1 MTVNFPTNAAGNDF
15 QNPDYGLS
23 KSNVPKT
30 FVSSLGDGI
39 EHRTTI
45 GLNQNPKT
53 FNLTFK
59 NLSQADANKLTDF
72 FDDRAEDGDNILYTV
87 PTESAAMKFVVEGGY
102 TKTIDY
108 ANLATV
114 KVKFRQVFDVA

>member
-72 FDDRAEDGDNILYTV
+72 FDDRAVDGDNISYTI

-102 TKTIDY
+102 TKTDDY

-114 KVKFRQVFDVA
+114 KVKFRQVFDVS

>member
-1 MTVNFPTNAAGNDF
+1 MTVNFPSNAAGNDF

-102 TKTIDY
+102 TKTDDY

>member
-1 MTVNFPTNAAGNDF
+1 MTVNFPNNAAGNDF

-72 FDDRAEDGDNILYTV
+72 FDDRAEDGDNILYTI

-102 TKTIDY
+102 TKTDDY

>member
-1 MTVNFPTNAAGNDF
+1 MTVNFPNNAAGNPF

-23 KSNVPKT
+23 KSNIPKT

-59 NLSQADANKLTDF
+59 NLSEADADELTNF
-72 FDDRAEDGDNILYTV
+72 FDLRAEDGDNISYTV
-87 PTESAAMKFVVEGGY
+87 PTERAAMKFVVEGGY

>member
-1 MTVNFPTNAAGNDF
+1 MASFPTTVNPT
-15 QNPDYGLS
+15 YGLTKTS
-23 KSNVPKT
+23 KPNIRIAQFGSGYQQRST
-30 FVSSLGDGI
+30 FGI
-39 EHRTTI
+39 
-45 GLNQNPKT
+45 NQNPKT

-59 NLSQADANKLTDF
+59 NISEADADNLTDF
-72 FDDRAEDGDNILYTV
+72 FDLRAEDGDNILYTV

>member
-1 MTVNFPTNAAGNDF
+1 MTVNFPSNAAGNPF

-72 FDDRAEDGDNILYTV
+72 FDDRAEDGDNILYTI

-102 TKTIDY
+102 TKTDDY

>member
-1 MTVNFPTNAAGNDF
+1 MTQPLPNNSAGSSFAPDF
-15 QNPDYGLS
+15 GLS

-59 NLSQADANKLTDF
+59 NISEADADILTDF
-72 FDDRAEDGDNILYTV
+72 FDLRAEDGDNISYTI

-102 TKTIDY
+102 TKTINY
-108 ANLATV
+108 ANIATV
-114 KVKFRQVFDVA
+114 NVKFRQVFDVA

>member
-1 MTVNFPTNAAGNDF
+1 MTVNFPSNAAGNDF

-30 FVSSLGDGI
+30 FVSRLGDGI

-72 FDDRAEDGDNILYTV
+72 FDDRAEDGDNILYTI

-102 TKTIDY
+102 TKTDDY

>member
-1 MTVNFPTNAAGNDF
+1 MTQPLPNNSVNSSFAPDF
-15 QNPDYGLS
+15 GLS
-23 KSNVPKT
+23 KSNIPKT

-59 NLSQADANKLTDF
+59 NISEADADILTDF
-72 FDDRAEDGDNILYTV
+72 FDLRAEDGDNISYTI

-114 KVKFRQVFDVA
+114 KVKFRQVFDVS

>member
-1 MTVNFPTNAAGNDF
+1 MTVNFPNNAAGNAF

-59 NLSQADANKLTDF
+59 NISEADADILTDF
-72 FDDRAEDGDNILYTV
+72 FDLRAEDGDNILYTV

-114 KVKFRQVFDVA
+114 KVKFRQVFDVS

>member
-1 MTVNFPTNAAGNDF
+1 MTQPLPNNSASSSFAPDF
-15 QNPDYGLS
+15 GLS
-23 KSNVPKT
+23 KRNVPKT

-53 FNLTFK
+53 FDLTFK
-59 NLSQADANKLTDF
+59 NISEADADILTDF
-72 FDDRAEDGDNILYTV
+72 FDDRAEDGDNISYTV

-102 TKTIDY
+102 TKTINF
-108 ANLATV
+108 ANIATV

>member
-1 MTVNFPTNAAGNDF
+1 MTVNFPSNAAGNDF

-72 FDDRAEDGDNILYTV
+72 FDDRAEDGDNILYTI

-102 TKTIDY
+102 TKTDDY

>member
-1 MTVNFPTNAAGNDF
+1 MTQPLPNNSASSSFAPDF
-15 QNPDYGLS
+15 GLS
-23 KSNVPKT
+23 KRNVPKT
-30 FVSSLGDGI
+30 FISSLGDGI

-53 FNLTFK
+53 FDLTFK
-59 NLSQADANKLTDF
+59 NISEADADILTDF
-72 FDDRAEDGDNILYTV
+72 FDLRAEDGDNISYTV

-102 TKTIDY
+102 TKTIDF
-108 ANLATV
+108 ANIATV

>member
-1 MTVNFPTNAAGNDF
+1 MTQTLPNNSAGTSFSPDFGLVKTNTPNTIVI
-15 QNPDYGLS
+15 
-23 KSNVPKT
+23 K
-30 FVSSLGDGI
+30 LGDGI

-59 NLSQADANKLTDF
+59 NISEADADILTNF
-72 FDDRAEDGDNILYTV
+72 FDLRAIDGDNISYTV
-87 PTESAAMKFVVEGGY
+87 PTESAAMKFVVDGSY
-102 TKTIDY
+102 TKTINY

-114 KVKFRQVFDVA
+114 QVTFRQVFDVA